1 MSIAARHHRPA
12 VKLSDAQIQ
21 ATLLRRLTRVLIT
34 LATLVLAIGGAWVGI
49 VFREYIDR
57 IIITAVALVVVPYA
71 IYHVVRFFRDP
82 DDE

>member
-1 MSIAARHHRPA
+1 MSIAARHHRTA
-12 VKLSDAQIQ
+12 AKLTDAQIQ
-21 ATLLRRLTRVLIT
+21 AALLQRLTRILIT
-34 LATLVLAIGGAWVGI
+34 LATLALAVGGAWVGI

-71 IYHVVRFFRDP
+71 IYHVVRFFRDT